1 MRQGAPRRGLTSPA
15 QGSLSWPRLY
25 PKHKTET
32 FLKREKSSEDSSGD
46 MSVCASISC
55 MRFLYSIFLAIV
67 VSLFA
72 EGWERPSVS
81 GTHPL
86 SHCHSVPCVPCLRS
100 PTATS
105 MLLWLMGCTRPLGRC
120 PPHCFPTGSPSQQ
133 LQPPG
138 RDMCT
143 PVRLPLLIPVSC
155 RAMTWFPVVPPW

>member
-32 FLKREKSSEDSSGD
+32 FLKREKSSEDSPGD

-105 MLLWLMGCTRPLGRC
+105 MLLVGAPLTAFLQVVLPSSCSLLGGTCARLC
-120 PPHCFPTGSPSQQ
+120 VSHC
-133 LQPPG
+133 
-138 RDMCT
+138 
-143 PVRLPLLIPVSC
+143 
-155 RAMTWFPVVPPW
+155 